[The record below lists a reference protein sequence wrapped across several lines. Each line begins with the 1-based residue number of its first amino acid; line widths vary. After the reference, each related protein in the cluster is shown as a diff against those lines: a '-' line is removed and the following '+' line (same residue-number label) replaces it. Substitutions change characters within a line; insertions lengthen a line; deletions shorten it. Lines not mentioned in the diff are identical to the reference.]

1 MPDTTFL
8 DWPFFEARH
17 RALAEQLDEFA
28 RTKLAELAH
37 GASDDASLDRACRE
51 IVHRLGAEG
60 FLSQC
65 CGPEPGAEFH
75 VRSLALSRETHGG
88 HGGLPHFRLA
98 VRGLGGR
105 PVCRVGME

>member
-1 MPDTTFL
+1 MADTTFL

-37 GASDDASLDRACRE
+37 GASDDAALDRACRE

-60 FLSQC
+60 FLNQC
-65 CGPEPGAEFH
+65 CIAEPGGVFD
-75 VRSLALSRETHGG
+75 VRSLARNTKNRAE
-88 HGGLPHFRLA
+88 PEAEF
-98 VRGLGGR
+98 
-105 PVCRVGME
+105 P